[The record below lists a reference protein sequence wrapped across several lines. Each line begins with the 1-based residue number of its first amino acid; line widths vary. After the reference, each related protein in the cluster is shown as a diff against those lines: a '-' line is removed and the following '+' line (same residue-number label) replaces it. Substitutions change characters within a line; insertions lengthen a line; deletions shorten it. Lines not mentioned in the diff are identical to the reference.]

1 LTRHTDNFSV
11 CHKEQN
17 MRKYWFGIDE
27 KVRFAI
33 MASVNMALR
42 FMIFSGLALLFSPE
56 RYQLLL
62 AATWFVSS
70 FIAFASYKFLVFP
83 AEGNHLH
90 QYAKSLL
97 IWICSYFIN
106 ILILTFLIERERWDP
121 YLAQAAAIS
130 FLLIVNYLLFKHFA
144 FKPHRPSLLAKI
156 YDIFD

>member
-1 LTRHTDNFSV
+1 
-11 CHKEQN
+11 
-17 MRKYWFGIDE
+17 M
-27 KVRFAI
+27 
-33 MASVNMALR
+33 
-42 FMIFSGLALLFSPE
+42 
-56 RYQLLL
+56 
-62 AATWFVSS
+62 
-70 FIAFASYKFLVFP
+70 
-83 AEGNHLH
+83 H

-106 ILILTFLIERERWDP
+106 ILILTFLIEREHWDP